1 MKALKWIVLSAALF
15 VCSVGFSQTTPK
27 FAQINRQNVITS
39 MPELAVAQKAAEDF
53 QKEHIGVI
61 EDMQVELNKF
71 IEEVSK
77 GFDALSDVAKAAKQT
92 EIQDR
97 QARIQEY
104 QQNASAS
111 VQAKQTELMQPILE
125 KFTKALEDVA
135 KEQSITWVLD
145 ISTGSDVIYS
155 STNAPDITQDVIKKL
170 GITPKA
176 Q

>member
-15 VCSVGFSQTTPK
+15 VCSAGFSQTTSK
-27 FAQINRQNVITS
+27 IAQINRQNVITA

-53 QKEHIGVI
+53 QKEHIAVI

-92 EIQDR
+92 EINDR

-104 QQNASAS
+104 QQNASTS
-111 VQAKQTELMQPILE
+111 IQAKQSELMQPILE
-125 KFTKALEDVA
+125 KLAKTIEEVA

-145 ISTGSDVIYS
+145 VSTGSDVIYS